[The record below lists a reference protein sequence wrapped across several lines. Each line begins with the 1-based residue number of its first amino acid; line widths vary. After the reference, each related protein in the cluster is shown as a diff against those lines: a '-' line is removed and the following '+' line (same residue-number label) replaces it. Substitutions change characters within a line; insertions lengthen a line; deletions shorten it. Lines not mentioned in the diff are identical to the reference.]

1 MAGIGR
7 WRPGRPRTATLRRL
21 TAVLLVLAAV
31 ILAVTERH
39 RDRHDFAVVASRA
52 LAPGMELTS
61 GDVQLIALPAG
72 AVLPGTLHR
81 LDQAVGA
88 RLTGAIGAGE
98 PVTATR
104 LLSSRLPSALT
115 GDPRARLVPVRPAD
129 AAVAGL
135 LRAGDVVDV
144 LDEHAGVLAAGAVV
158 AVPAGSAGRGTAGP
172 GSLPPPV
179 LLALGEKAAHRVAAS
194 SLANSLTVVMH

>member
-1 MAGIGR
+1 M
-7 WRPGRPRTATLRRL
+7 
-21 TAVLLVLAAV
+21 

-52 LAPGMELTS
+52 LTPGTELTAD
-61 GDVQLIALPAG
+61 DVQVIALPAG
-72 AVLPGTLHR
+72 AVLPGTLQR

-88 RLTGAIGAGE
+88 RLTGAIGQGE

-104 LLSSRLPSALT
+104 LLSSRLPAALT
-115 GDPRARLVPVRPAD
+115 GDPRGRLVPVRPAD

-158 AVPAGSAGRGTAGP
+158 AVPAGSAGRGPAGT
-172 GSLPPPV
+172 GALPPPV
-179 LLALGEKAAHRVAAS
+179 LLAMGEKAAHRVAAS
-194 SLANSLTVVMH
+194 SLANSLTVVLH